1 MNNND
6 EIYLNDVIMEE
17 EIFQNFGIQPNLQ
30 TKKSVNV
37 DERKKINKRKF
48 EKFTF
53 SKEKVE

>member
-1 MNNND
+1 
-6 EIYLNDVIMEE
+6 
-17 EIFQNFGIQPNLQ
+17 LQ